1 MVRKSAT
8 RRTGCPIN
16 FGLEIFGDRW
26 MLLILRDLLLQNKRR
41 FQELLNSDEGIA
53 TNILSDRLK
62 KLEAA
67 GVIDRSPDPADGR
80 KVIYRATE
88 KGIELVPVL
97 LEIAAWG
104 AVHDAKTDAPAD
116 FVPGFKGDRDRTIA
130 AFVARLRE
138 E

>member
-1 MVRKSAT
+1 MARKTAM

-26 MLLILRDLLLQNKRR
+26 TLLILRDLLLQNKRR

-53 TNILSDRLK
+53 TNILADRLK
-62 KLEAA
+62 RLEAA
-67 GVIDRSPDPADGR
+67 GVIDRSSDPADGR

-88 KGIELVPVL
+88 KGVALVPVL

-104 AVHDAKTDAPAD
+104 ATHDAKTDAPAD
-116 FVPGFKGDRDRTIA
+116 FVPGFKADRAGTIA
-130 AFVARLRE
+130 AFTARLRDD
-138 E
+138 